1 MRGAVL
7 ALLLLA
13 AGCGAPPKESVQ
25 ESRQPVWRLDGL
37 SDPESVALAAD
48 GRSLYVANV
57 AGEGEVRDG
66 NGFISRISTGG
77 KMLQRQ
83 WVTGLDAPK
92 GAIVA
97 GGRLYVSDID
107 KLVEI
112 DTVTARVVARHPAP
126 GATFLNDVAVA
137 PDGTVLVADSGT
149 GRVFALKAGAMT
161 VWSADAELKSVNG
174 LLAEPDRLLV
184 TTMEGKLLSMDYRTR
199 RAKVLASD
207 LGQADGVA
215 RADGDNYLVGEW
227 PGRLFYVMPDGTRKT
242 LLDSRARETYI
253 NDFIKVG
260 DLLIVPNWKPGSV
273 TAYRMLTWMLTEAE
287 TEHLPPR
294 LQRAFM

>member
-1 MRGAVL
+1 MRGALL

-13 AGCGAPPKESVQ
+13 TGCGAPAKEAVQ
-25 ESRQPVWRLDGL
+25 ESRQPVWRLEGL

-57 AGEGEVRDG
+57 AGEGDVRDG

-112 DTVTARVVARHPAP
+112 DIATAKVVARYPAP

-137 PDGTVLVADSGT
+137 PDGTVLTADSGT
-149 GRVFALKAGAMT
+149 GRIFALKGGVMT

-174 LLAEPDRLLV
+174 LLPEPDRLLV

-199 RAKVLASD
+199 AAKVLATG

-227 PGRLFYVMPDGTRKT
+227 PGRLFYVSPDGQKKT
-242 LLDSRARETYI
+242 LLDSRAGETYI

-287 TEHLPPR
+287 TESLPPR

>member
-1 MRGAVL
+1 MRGVVL
-7 ALLLLA
+7 ALLLLT
-13 AGCGAPPKESVQ
+13 AGCGAPAKGAYQ
-25 ESRQPVWRLDGL
+25 ESHQPVWRLDGL

-48 GRSLYVANV
+48 GRSLYVANG
-57 AGEGEVRDG
+57 AGEGDVRDG
-66 NGFISRISTGG
+66 NGFISRISMGG

-112 DTVTARVVARHPAP
+112 DTATARIVACHPAP

-137 PDGTVLVADSGT
+137 PDGTVLAADSGT
-149 GRVFALKAGAMT
+149 GRIFALKAGAMT
-161 VWSADAELKSVNG
+161 VWSAAAELKSANG

-199 RAKVLASD
+199 AAKVLATG

-227 PGRLFYVMPDGTRKT
+227 PGRLFYVSPDGQKKT
-242 LLDSRARETYI
+242 LLDSRAGETYI

-260 DLLIVPNWKPGSV
+260 DLLIVPNWKPGSL
-273 TAYRMLTWMLTEAE
+273 TAYRMITGMLVDTRGEA
-287 TEHLPPR
+287 LPPR
-294 LQRAFM
+294 LQRLLL